1 MDGATVQADQ
11 QHRHGTT
18 PGQRLRRLKRIEGG
32 MLPKMDAIGMTP
44 LTPVKATRPA
54 DTVADPRQADFQRSL
69 QGLVGKSMQGQVLAR
84 LTDGSFLVRVAG
96 TPARMQLPAGAQLGT
111 EIPLTLIGINPRPS
125 FQIGAGRDNPA
136 GPMLTY
142 AEAEAEPEAAS
153 TAGAQADARTTSTA
167 ATLLSRAP
175 LTPANLLPTLG
186 GDTPAPELSTTARA
200 ITSVLR
206 QAESVPGAPLALVG
220 KTPLM
225 AAPGADPA
233 QVAQKLRDTVGSSG
247 LFYESHV
254 AEWAEGKRPLASLLL
269 EPQMQKAA
277 PGETPRTGTDLASAQ
292 LINLQLH
299 THEQARVQWQGE
311 AWPGQKM
318 QWDISQDAPEGQQHA
333 GTDGDEEATAW
344 RSNVRFQFPLLGDL
358 AAHVVVQGGRVAIQL
373 QAGSETS
380 AATLRQHAAALEAS
394 LDAAGWPLSSL
405 TIAGKPE
412 AAEPVEAD
420 DA

>member
-1 MDGATVQADQ
+1 
-11 QHRHGTT
+11 
-18 PGQRLRRLKRIEGG
+18 
-32 MLPKMDAIGMTP
+32 MLPKMDAIGMPP
-44 LTPVKATRPA
+44 LTPVKGARPA
-54 DTVADPRQADFQRSL
+54 DAVADPRQAEFQRSL
-69 QGLVGKSMQGQVLAR
+69 QGLIGKSMQGQVLAR
-84 LTDGSFLVRVAG
+84 MGDGSYLVRVAG

-125 FQIGAGRDNPA
+125 FQIGTHRDQSA
-136 GPMLTY
+136 SALLTY
-142 AEAEAEPEAAS
+142 ADAEAEPDAAEARS
-153 TAGAQADARTTSTA
+153 PQAGAAQAGTRASSTA

-175 LTPANLLPTLG
+175 LTPANLLPALA

-200 ITSVLR
+200 ISSVLS

-333 GTDGDEEATAW
+333 GTEGDEEATAW

-358 AAHVVVQGGRVAIQL
+358 AAHVVLQGGRVAIQL
-373 QAGSETS
+373 QAGSEAS
-380 AATLRQHAAALEAS
+380 ADTLRQHAARLEAS

-412 AAEPVEAD
+412 AAEPAEAD